1 MSEWNMS
8 GPKIEN
14 RLSLGNIINLL
25 ALIAAIAVGW
35 GVMSERG
42 DQTREQ
48 MNSVREILSKEV
60 NARRDSQAALES
72 RIRALESSQARAD
85 ERFNSVLHVLGRIE
99 ARLER
104 FENKD

>member
-1 MSEWNMS
+1 MT

-14 RLSLGNIINLL
+14 RLSVGNIINLV
-25 ALIAAIAVGW
+25 ALVGAIAVGW

-42 DQTREQ
+42 EQTREQ
-48 MNSVREILSKEV
+48 MSDIRSTLSQEV
-60 NARRDSQAALES
+60 AVRRDAQASLEA

-85 ERFNSVLHVLGRIE
+85 ERFNSVLQVLGRIE

-104 FENKD
+104 IEAR